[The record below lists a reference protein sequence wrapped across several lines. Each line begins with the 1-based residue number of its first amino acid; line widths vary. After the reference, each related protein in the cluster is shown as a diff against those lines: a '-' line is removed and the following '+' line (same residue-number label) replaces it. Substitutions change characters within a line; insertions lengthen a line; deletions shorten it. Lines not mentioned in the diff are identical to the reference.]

1 MEVKKI
7 REYFIM
13 QVEFVNE
20 IIKDIVQ
27 HNASEE
33 ILDYVVKEGYCNL
46 NGSEDEFIRVEFGG
60 AYAYLDIEDGKP
72 IGSVWWN
79 NEDLACVGCDYK
91 RTITRLN
98 TMTDE
103 EILDIPEM
111 AYIDMDNL
119 SVPSYVPMAIN
130 KR

>member
-1 MEVKKI
+1 MDAKKI

-13 QVEFVNE
+13 QVELVNAVM
-20 IIKDIVQ
+20 KDIVK

-33 ILDYVVKEGYCNL
+33 ILDYAVKEGHCNL
-46 NGSEDEFIRVEFGG
+46 DGSEDYFIRVEFGG
-60 AYAYLDIEDGKP
+60 AYAYLDTEDGKP
-72 IGSVWWN
+72 TGKSFWWN
-79 NEDLACVGCDYK
+79 NEDLGCGGCDYK
-91 RTITRLN
+91 RTIARLN

-103 EILDIPEM
+103 EILNIPEI

-130 KR
+130 E